1 MKTDRVANLLI
12 ASILLTII
20 SGGIKYYNVTEKI
33 HTTTLVTHTYEVMQE
48 SSELLNLLLEVE
60 ASQRGYILTLD
71 SAYLDPYL
79 SSLPLIDDKVN
90 ALLTLTA
97 DNPRQTTIINQRI
110 KPLVNV
116 KKAEL
121 RDVLKQF
128 ELKHLPGAIAY
139 IKSDSGKVTMD
150 ELRAS
155 IGDLTRHEEELLE
168 KRNNRLR
175 TIYAVND
182 TIHYASFVLICIIS
196 GLALKTLLEKEKK
209 NKDLLAAL
217 RESNKNLE
225 IKVHER
231 TVELEKKGQ
240 LTEKLNRDLQD
251 NFEELKSFYDALH
264 ISNEKSEDTLREIKD
279 LYDNAPCG
287 YHSLNAEG
295 LIVRMNQ
302 TELDWLG
309 YQRDEVVGKLKV
321 TEILRPEDHEKYRRS
336 FATFLEQG
344 YIRDQEHTFVR
355 KDGSTFHIL
364 LNATARYDENGSFVM
379 SRGVV
384 TDITGR
390 KKMEQKLIETNE
402 RLINLNDEKNH
413 FLGITIHDLKSPLN
427 RVIGLI
433 DLVYQQGTDRFDPKQ
448 REFFQ
453 LIREACV
460 NMQTLVVNLLDLNRI
475 EQGFNTVNA
484 ENVMLSPLLERI
496 VGSFQQQA
504 FKKGIKLFL
513 ENHQGEK
520 IVRTDPLLLSRILE
534 NLISNAIKF
543 SPHHKH
549 IWVRSSHSDASVK
562 IEVQDQG
569 PGISAAERPL
579 LFKKFQRL
587 SNRPTG
593 GENSTSLGLSIVMEL
608 VTTLKGRISVDS
620 DEKNGSKF
628 IVELP
633 LNI

>member
-1 MKTDRVANLLI
+1 MKSDRVANFLI
-12 ASILLTII
+12 ASILLTLI

-33 HTTTLVTHTYEVMQE
+33 RTTTLVTHTYDVIQE

-71 SAYLDPYL
+71 SSYLNPYL
-79 SSLPLIDDKVN
+79 SSMPQIDNKVN
-90 ALLTLTA
+90 TLLTLTA
-97 DNPRQTTIINQRI
+97 DNPRQTTVINQRI
-110 KPLVNV
+110 KPLVNL
-116 KKAEL
+116 KKKEL
-121 RDVLKQF
+121 QDVFEQFKQ
-128 ELKHLPGAIAY
+128 KHLTGAIAY
-139 IKSDSGKVTMD
+139 IKSDSGNVTMD
-150 ELRAS
+150 ELRVS
-155 IGDLTRHEEELLE
+155 IAALTRHEEELLE
-168 KRNNRLR
+168 KRNSRLR
-175 TIYAVND
+175 KIYAVND

-196 GLALKTLLEKEKK
+196 GLALKTLLDKEKK
-209 NKDLLAAL
+209 NKELLAAL

-231 TVELEKKGQ
+231 TVELEKKSQ
-240 LTEKLNRDLQD
+240 LTDKLNRDLQD
-251 NFEELKSFYDALH
+251 NFEELQSFYEALH
-264 ISNEKSEDTLREIKD
+264 VSNEKSEDTLREIRD
-279 LYDNAPCG
+279 LYDNAPSG
-287 YHSLNAEG
+287 YHSLNADG

-309 YQRDEVVGKLKV
+309 YTREEVVGKLKV
-321 TEILRPEDHEKYRRS
+321 TEILLPEDHEKYHKR

-355 KDGSTFHIL
+355 KDGSTFQIL
-364 LNATARYDENGSFVM
+364 LNATARCDEQGNFVM
-379 SRGVV
+379 SRGIV

-390 KKMEQKLIETNE
+390 KKIEQRLIETNE
-402 RLINLNDEKNH
+402 RLIHLNDEKNH
-413 FLGITIHDLKSPLN
+413 FLGVTIHDLKSPLN

-433 DLVYQQGTDRFDPKQ
+433 DLVYQQGTDKFNPKQ

-453 LIREACV
+453 LIREACI

-484 ENVMLSPLLERI
+484 ESVELSPFLERI
-496 VGSFQQQA
+496 VQMFQGHA
-504 FKKGIKLFL
+504 MKKGITLSLEHHQSEKL
-513 ENHQGEK
+513 
-520 IVRTDPLLLSRILE
+520 VRTDPLLLSRILE

-543 SPHHKH
+543 SPPNKQV
-549 IWVRSSHSDASVK
+549 WVRAIHSETNVK

-569 PGISAAERPL
+569 LGISAAEQPL

-593 GENSTSLGLSIVMEL
+593 GENSTGLGLSIVMEL
-608 VTTLKGRISVDS
+608 VTALKGMISVES
-620 DEKNGSKF
+620 DGKNGSKF